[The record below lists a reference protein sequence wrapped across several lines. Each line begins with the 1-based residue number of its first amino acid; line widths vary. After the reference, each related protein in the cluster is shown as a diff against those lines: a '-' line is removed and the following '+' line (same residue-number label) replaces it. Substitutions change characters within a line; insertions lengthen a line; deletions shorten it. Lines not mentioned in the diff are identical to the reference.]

1 MGSQAAI
8 YETNNMIS
16 QDEFSLFDPQKT
28 RASVLPDKPG
38 NYIIVLRSTSSLP
51 IKVQIS
57 TTPILTSFQHKKEKY
72 NVVYVG
78 KSSKSLRIRDYKQ
91 HFTGTAG
98 NSTIRKSLGCLLGF
112 KLIPRDINSPQNGKT
127 TFDEFDERTLTE
139 WMKDNLLLFYYA
151 NNDYA
156 NVEKEL
162 IRTYNPPLNLQGN
175 FNKTNLD
182 FRKELSALRS
192 CTSAKQAPIPNN
204 QLKLNAYPQQMQC
217 SNCGINL
224 TIDEGLKNEEYIKCL
239 SCGCIIQNPIY
250 IQNKKNKERRQWIA
264 VLIFLVVVIIFN
276 ISNREYSTSSKG
288 NNRIENYGSN
298 KGPSQTKAM
307 AGVRVYLK
315 RHYLKDPDSYEGI
328 SWEAFG
334 IYNKDNNTYFALHK
348 YRAKNSYGGYV
359 VEEKLFVLDSD
370 GNVIKVV
377 DDMNEVING
386 Y

>member
-1 MGSQAAI
+1 MVIYFLLSPSAKAYIWGHELTHAFWGLLCGARVQNIRVAENGGSVQL
-8 YETNNMIS
+8 S
-16 QDEFSLFDPQKT
+16 K
-28 RASVLPDKPG
+28 
-38 NYIIVLRSTSSLP
+38 SSL
-51 IKVQIS
+51 
-57 TTPILTSFQHKKEKY
+57 
-72 NVVYVG
+72 
-78 KSSKSLRIRDYKQ
+78 
-91 HFTGTAG
+91 
-98 NSTIRKSLGCLLGF
+98 
-112 KLIPRDINSPQNGKT
+112 LITLSPY
-127 TFDEFDERTLTE
+127 FFP
-139 WMKDNLLLFYYA
+139 FYTML
-151 NNDYA
+151 
-156 NVEKEL
+156 VLL
-162 IRTYNPPLNLQGN
+162 IRLVCGWIWPGSVPEWVWLFLGGATWG
-175 FNKTNLD
+175 FH
-182 FRKELSALRS
+182 
-192 CTSAKQAPIPNN
+192 CTFTVNSLLMHQPDMK
-204 QLKLNAYPQQMQC
+204 
-217 SNCGINL
+217 
-224 TIDEGLKNEEYIKCL
+224 EYIKCL

-276 ISNREYSTSSKG
+276 ISSREYSTSSKG

>member
-1 MGSQAAI
+1 MPMRLTKYEQETIILFNESESTAAV
-8 YETNNMIS
+8 YTYNTGLQNTLN
-16 QDEFSLFDPQKT
+16 SLYQSHPEQVTQTGDNGYGGLT
-28 RASVLPDKPG
+28 
-38 NYIIVLRSTSSLP
+38 YSLP
-51 IKVQIS
+51 KKWVKIAPPRVLSEAQKKV
-57 TTPILTSFQHKKEKY
+57 LEDM
-72 NVVYVG
+72 N
-78 KSSKSLRIRDYKQ
+78 R
-91 HFTGTAG
+91 
-98 NSTIRKSLGCLLGF
+98 
-112 KLIPRDINSPQNGKT
+112 
-127 TFDEFDERTLTE
+127 
-139 WMKDNLLLFYYA
+139 
-151 NNDYA
+151 
-156 NVEKEL
+156 
-162 IRTYNPPLNLQGN
+162 
-175 FNKTNLD
+175 
-182 FRKELSALRS
+182 
-192 CTSAKQAPIPNN
+192 
-204 QLKLNAYPQQMQC
+204 
-217 SNCGINL
+217 
-224 TIDEGLKNEEYIKCL
+224 
-239 SCGCIIQNPIY
+239 
-250 IQNKKNKERRQWIA
+250 KNKERRQWIA

-276 ISNREYSTSSKG
+276 ISSREYSTSSKG

>member
-1 MGSQAAI
+1 MVV
-8 YETNNMIS
+8 
-16 QDEFSLFDPQKT
+16 LFKIPPT
-28 RASVLPDKPG
+28 
-38 NYIIVLRSTSSLP
+38 
-51 IKVQIS
+51 
-57 TTPILTSFQHKKEKY
+57 
-72 NVVYVG
+72 
-78 KSSKSLRIRDYKQ
+78 YK
-91 HFTGTAG
+91 
-98 NSTIRKSLGCLLGF
+98 I
-112 KLIPRDINSPQNGKT
+112 
-127 TFDEFDERTLTE
+127 
-139 WMKDNLLLFYYA
+139 
-151 NNDYA
+151 
-156 NVEKEL
+156 
-162 IRTYNPPLNLQGN
+162 
-175 FNKTNLD
+175 
-182 FRKELSALRS
+182 
-192 CTSAKQAPIPNN
+192 
-204 QLKLNAYPQQMQC
+204 
-217 SNCGINL
+217 
-224 TIDEGLKNEEYIKCL
+224 
-239 SCGCIIQNPIY
+239 
-250 IQNKKNKERRQWIA
+250 KKNKERQQWIA

-276 ISNREYSTSSKG
+276 ISSREYSTSSKG